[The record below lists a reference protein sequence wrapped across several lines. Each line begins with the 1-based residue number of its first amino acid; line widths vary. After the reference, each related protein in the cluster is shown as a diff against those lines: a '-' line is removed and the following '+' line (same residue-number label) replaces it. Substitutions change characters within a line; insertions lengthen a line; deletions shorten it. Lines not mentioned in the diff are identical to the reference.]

1 MSFGLPAVASRA
13 GGATDIVTDG
23 ENGFLVDPD
32 DPAAVADALTTLA
45 TDRDR
50 LAAMGQ
56 AARQRY
62 DAQPDWPETAERVQ
76 QLLSDVVDTD
86 TES

>member
-32 DPAAVADALTTLA
+32 DAAAVADAITTLA
-45 TDRDR
+45 ADRER

-56 AARQRY
+56 AARGRFE
-62 DAQPDWPETAERVQ
+62 AQPDWAETAATVRG
-76 QLLSDVVDTD
+76 LLESVVDD
-86 TES
+86 DDG